1 MTNTRAVPVIG
12 FAAYSGSGKTTLL
25 TQLVP
30 VLRERGIR
38 AGLVK
43 HAHHSFEIDHPG
55 KDSYELRKVGA
66 SPVLVA
72 SKSRWALVVE
82 NHGEQLQEPQLQP
95 LIDRVGSFDVDVV
108 IVEGFKHEPI
118 PKVEVIRPELG
129 KPLLYP
135 NDQSFIAVASD
146 DGAPV
151 ATDLPVLDLN
161 DIDAIADFVVEFVAQ
176 QSR

>member
-1 MTNTRAVPVIG
+1 MTKTREIPVIG

-30 VLRERGIR
+30 ALLTRGIR

-43 HAHHSFEIDHPG
+43 HAHHSFEIDHAG

-82 NHGEQLQEPQLQP
+82 NRGEQLQEPQLQP
-95 LIDRVGSFDVDVV
+95 LIDRVSSFDVDVV

-118 PKVEVIRPELG
+118 PKIEVIRPALG

-135 NDQSFIAVASD
+135 NDSSFIAVASD
-146 DGAPV
+146 DGAP
-151 ATDLPVLDLN
+151 AKTDLPVLDLN
-161 DIDAIADFVVEFVAQ
+161 NIDAIVEFVVDFIVQ
-176 QSR
+176 HSR

>member
-1 MTNTRAVPVIG
+1 VKKDKPVLG

-30 VLRERGIR
+30 ALARRQIR
-38 AGLVK
+38 VGLVK

-72 SKSRWALVVE
+72 SKARWALLVS
-82 NHGEQLQEPQLQP
+82 
-95 LIDRVGSFDVDVV
+95 SFDVDLV

-118 PKVEVIRPELG
+118 PKVEVLRPSLG
-129 KPLLYP
+129 RPLLYP
-135 NDQSFIAVASD
+135 DDPSFIAIASD
-146 DGAPV
+146 AGAPE
-151 ATDLPVLDLN
+151 ATALPVLNLN
-161 DIDAIADFVVEFVAQ
+161 DVDAIADFVADFVADYVTKF
-176 QSR
+176 QS